1 MCSDCIIVIIF
12 YCLLQ
17 VWFQNRRA
25 KWRRQEK
32 MESTSIKVNENF
44 PMATLQQTATFKQQA
59 SLPIDPWFAL
69 PNPNATGLH
78 ALPGLFTHAH
88 AQGMSATYQSY
99 FTPGPN
105 TIPITISPSLAT
117 LGSLAP
123 GQGSPPNGHISVTNV
138 SPKSEDGSGSDVR
151 SSSIVSLRMKAKEHM
166 EHLGR
171 TLTGPC

>member
-1 MCSDCIIVIIF
+1 
-12 YCLLQ
+12 
-17 VWFQNRRA
+17 
-25 KWRRQEK
+25 

-44 PMATLQQTATFKQQA
+44 PMATLQQTSSFKQQA

-88 AQGMSATYQSY
+88 AQSMSATYQSY

-123 GQGSPPNGHISVTNV
+123 GQGSPPSGHISVTNV

-166 EHLGR
+166 VHLGR
-171 TLTGPC
+171 TLTGPW